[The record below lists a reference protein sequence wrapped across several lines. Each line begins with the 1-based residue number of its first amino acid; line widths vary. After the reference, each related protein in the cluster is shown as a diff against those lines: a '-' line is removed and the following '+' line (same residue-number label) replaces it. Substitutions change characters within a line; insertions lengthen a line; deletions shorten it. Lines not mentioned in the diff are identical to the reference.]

1 MKTINLLISIVAI
14 ATICLFSCERP
25 TPIQAS
31 ADNDSMKVNCDT
43 IPTEPDTIESDTI
56 EHKDKRYV
64 PSIYLVNQLDKPID
78 LEMHHN
84 SFPLEFQEELSWYR
98 DANIQNFTLQPNDT
112 VYCDSV
118 VYYMNDAYRYF
129 IFPGENSYNAFVN
142 SYFLVKINY
151 NDNQYEY
158 NDPGSIKNL
167 LRVLN
172 YRYIVFDEQDKN
184 EFNWN

>member
-14 ATICLFSCERP
+14 ATICLFSCERH

-84 SFPLEFQEELSWYR
+84 SFPYFFPPIKKVIHKGRNIPWYHLT
-98 DANIQNFTLQPNDT
+98 F
-112 VYCDSV
+112 
-118 VYYMNDAYRYF
+118 
-129 IFPGENSYNAFVN
+129 NS
-142 SYFLVKINY
+142 
-151 NDNQYEY
+151 
-158 NDPGSIKNL
+158 SI
-167 LRVLN
+167 
-172 YRYIVFDEQDKN
+172 
-184 EFNWN
+184 